1 MAENTLNN
9 SVESSTSAF
18 PRAVLV
24 VLGLIVA
31 IAVAV
36 VAVRQIWALDP
47 YTQDVLSL
55 EGDRSRGQAIFQM
68 NCAVCHGITANG
80 EIGPSLLGVSARKS
94 KADLVHQVVSG
105 STPPMP
111 QFQPAPQDMAD
122 LLKYLETL

>member
-1 MAENTLNN
+1 M
-9 SVESSTSAF
+9 F
-18 PRAVLV
+18 I
-24 VLGLIVA
+24 VLGLVVA
-31 IAVAV
+31 IAVAI

-80 EIGPSLLGVSARKS
+80 EVGPSLLGVSARKS

-105 STPPMP
+105 ATPPMP
-111 QFQPAPQDMAD
+111 QFQPDPQDMAD